1 MELIKKD
8 FNIKQQSLQLVLLIA
23 LSLGL
28 SACGGELEPS
38 EGGTPPIPPTT
49 APLTP
54 PTTVPVEHHGT
65 WENKDEDG
73 DGAPDELDDY
83 PFDSSRN
90 KYPVFIE
97 QEPNDNPSVAT
108 PIEIDQGVIVRG
120 VISSE
125 LDKGDL
131 FKFVT
136 TELKQYTAVFKTSS
150 ARFKPQVY
158 ISNEDGLVIND
169 IFLYQYTKPNIYIV
183 NFPIYDPG
191 TYQLSLIDENFSGG
205 PDLSYEIV
213 FFNDTDVDSF
223 DDMKERAV
231 GSDLLENDMDKD
243 KILDG
248 LEFIFGTIN
257 KSIDIDND
265 SIPNWLD
272 SDSDGDGFSDKFE
285 GSNDLD
291 NDTIPNFLDRDADD
305 NGT

>member
-1 MELIKKD
+1 MFILRLPH
-8 FNIKQQSLQLVLLIA
+8 SALT
-23 LSLGL
+23 LSLITFL
-28 SACGGELEPS
+28 AL
-38 EGGTPPIPPTT
+38 
-49 APLTP
+49 PLFTQA
-54 PTTVPVEHHGT
+54 TTVTPKEHHGT

-73 DGAPDELDDY
+73 DGVPDELDDY

-169 IFLYQYTKPNIYIV
+169 IFLYQYAKPNIYV
-183 NFPIYDPG
+183 VSFPIYDR
-191 TYQLSLIDENFSGG
+191 
-205 PDLSYEIV
+205 V
-213 FFNDTDVDSF
+213 H
-223 DDMKERAV
+223 
-231 GSDLLENDMDKD
+231 
-243 KILDG
+243 
-248 LEFIFGTIN
+248 IN
-257 KSIDIDND
+257 
-265 SIPNWLD
+265 
-272 SDSDGDGFSDKFE
+272 
-285 GSNDLD
+285 
-291 NDTIPNFLDRDADD
+291 
-305 NGT
+305 